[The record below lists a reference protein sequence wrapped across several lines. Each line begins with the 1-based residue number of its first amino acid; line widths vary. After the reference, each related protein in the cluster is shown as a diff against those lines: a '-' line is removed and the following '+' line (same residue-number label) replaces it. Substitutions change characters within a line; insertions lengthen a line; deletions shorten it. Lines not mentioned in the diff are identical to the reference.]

1 MVLCLRIK
9 ILKVNWWFVRC
20 ITTPLGIYSMV
31 PGLKIA
37 FLSILFLF
45 FHAAFYHVGVRVV
58 GF

>member
-20 ITTPLGIYSMV
+20 IATPLGIYSMV
-31 PGLKIA
+31 PGLEIA

-45 FHAAFYHVGVRVV
+45 FHVAFYRVGVRVV